1 MQIQQVLQTVDDLTK
16 DTLDIEEALGSVN
29 DVDRDVETVQLSIK
43 DLDAEVK
50 DIKEQLETVSKNVKT
65 ITAEL
70 KHVNDQIDNMNEVVG
85 NVDAQL
91 EQEQESRT
99 MRLEEETMRYDAL
112 NSKLENLIA
121 RMDAPGASGNH
132 SE

>member
-43 DLDAEVK
+43 DLDAEVE
-50 DIKEQLETVSKNVKT
+50 DIKEQLETVSKNVET

-70 KHVNDQIDNMNEVVG
+70 KHVNDQIDNMNKVVG
-85 NVDAQL
+85 NMDAQL

-99 MRLEEETMRYDAL
+99 MHLEEETMSYNAL

>member
-1 MQIQQVLQTVDDLTK
+1 MQIQQVLQMVDNLTK
-16 DTLDIEEALGSVN
+16 DMLDIEEALGSVN
-29 DVDRDVETVQLSIK
+29 NIDRDVKTVQLSIK
-43 DLDAEVK
+43 DLDAEVE

-65 ITAEL
+65 ITTEL

-85 NVDAQL
+85 NMDAQL
-91 EQEQESRT
+91 EQEQESR
-99 MRLEEETMRYDAL
+99 MMHLEEETMRYDAL

-121 RMDAPGASGNH
+121 CMDAPSTSGNH

>member
-43 DLDAEVK
+43 DLDAEVE
-50 DIKEQLETVSKNVKT
+50 DIKEQLETVSKNVET

-99 MRLEEETMRYDAL
+99 MHLKEETMHYGAL
-112 NSKLENLIA
+112 NSKLKNLITC
-121 RMDAPGASGNH
+121 MDAPSTSGNH

>member
-1 MQIQQVLQTVDDLTK
+1 
-16 DTLDIEEALGSVN
+16 
-29 DVDRDVETVQLSIK
+29 
-43 DLDAEVK
+43 
-50 DIKEQLETVSKNVKT
+50 
-65 ITAEL
+65 
-70 KHVNDQIDNMNEVVG
+70 MNEVVG

-112 NSKLENLIA
+112 TSKLENLIA
-121 RMDAPGASGNH
+121 RMDAPGASGNR

>member
-43 DLDAEVK
+43 DLDAKVE
-50 DIKEQLETVSKNVKT
+50 DIKEQLEMVSNNIKT

-70 KHVNDQIDNMNEVVG
+70 KHVNDQINNMNKVVG

-91 EQEQESRT
+91 EQEQELRMMS
-99 MRLEEETMRYDAL
+99 LEEETMHYDAL
-112 NSKLENLIA
+112 NSKLKNLMA
-121 RMDAPGASGNH
+121 RMDAPGVSGNR